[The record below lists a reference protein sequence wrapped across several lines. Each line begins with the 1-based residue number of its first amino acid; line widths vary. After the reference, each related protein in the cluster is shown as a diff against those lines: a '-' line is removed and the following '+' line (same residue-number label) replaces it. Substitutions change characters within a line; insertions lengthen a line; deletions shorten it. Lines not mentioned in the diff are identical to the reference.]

1 MQAIIE
7 TRIKLLTLVNMCLCA
22 IVILRQ
28 KIAVSPQPNIRWTCD
43 CKLEFVC
50 DPGEKKPP
58 YLLSSIMVAQ
68 RKHLFPNREIDIFK
82 YFY

>member
-22 IVILRQ
+22 IVNLRQ
-28 KIAVSPQPNIRWTCD
+28 KIAVSPQPNIQWTCD

-50 DPGEKKPP
+50 DPGEKNTP
-58 YLLSSIMVAQ
+58 YLLSSILMTQ
-68 RKHLFPNREIDIFK
+68 RKHLFPNREIDIFND
-82 YFY
+82 F